1 MKQYYI
7 CKPDGTQEGPYP
19 EAMIQACIAQ
29 GLYPPGTLVWCDGMA
44 EWSPIETVFLSQ
56 EPRTS
61 PPPMKKVQDK
71 IKVLLSDWGT
81 YLKSKRKNKGCII
94 TGGLFP
100 ILIGFF
106 VYNTY
111 FHNTISIG
119 REAQLNK
126 LFPDRTPK
134 RIREIKAQ
142 LKSASAYPNY
152 DFEAKLLEY
161 VTEDRS
167 KYKDLITQLVYVGTN
182 PDVQDIHG
190 RTPLHIA
197 IRNDQEEIAELLIS
211 AGSNINIKDNE
222 GCRPINYA
230 FNSPGLLKL
239 LIDAGAD
246 VNVRDNEG
254 KSLLSKATEGKCMEL
269 LLKAGADYHS
279 MDDFTARQKEI
290 LLHAALSQKNL
301 KIAKQLIEDGVDV
314 NCFDYDYDHSRYL
327 IEYDDYSSYSH
338 NYTRPIHTAALSGAD
353 VDFLIDAGADVTVTR
368 VLDITPLHWA
378 ATADN
383 VKNINRLIDA
393 GADVNCPDSHGKTPL
408 HWAAEVCRPKNIT
421 RLIKLGADVEAKD
434 REGNTPLHCAATT
447 YTTLGNSTPEV
458 KEERVKAISQLL
470 KSGADVNAR
479 NEDGNTPLHC
489 AAIKDT
495 P

>member
-1 MKQYYI
+1 M
-7 CKPDGTQEGPYP
+7 
-19 EAMIQACIAQ
+19 
-29 GLYPPGTLVWCDGMA
+29 
-44 EWSPIETVFLSQ
+44 
-56 EPRTS
+56 
-61 PPPMKKVQDK
+61 
-71 IKVLLSDWGT
+71 
-81 YLKSKRKNKGCII
+81 
-94 TGGLFP
+94 
-100 ILIGFF
+100 
-106 VYNTY
+106 YNTY
-111 FHNTISIG
+111 FHNIISIG

-197 IRNDQEEIAELLIS
+197 METRQKEIAELLIL
-211 AGSNINIKDNE
+211 AGSDVNIKNNE
-222 GCRPINYA
+222 GRSPIYYTND
-230 FNSPGLLKL
+230 NPKLLKL

-246 VNVRDNEG
+246 VNVRDNEEISPLMKEDDEACIG
-254 KSLLSKATEGKCMEL
+254 L

-279 MDDFTARQKEI
+279 MDNLTEFQKVRI
-290 LLHAALSQKNL
+290 LHGALSQKCI
-301 KIAKQLIEDGVDV
+301 KIAKELIEDGVDV
-314 NCFDYDYDHSRYL
+314 NSYT
-327 IEYDDYSSYSH
+327 YSDTS
-338 NYTRPIHTAALSGAD
+338 TRPIHTAALSGAD

-393 GADVNCPDSHGKTPL
+393 GADVNCPDYHGKSPL

-421 RLIKLGADVEAKD
+421 RLIKLGADVKAKD
-434 REGNTPLHCAATT
+434 REGNTPLHCAAIT
-447 YTTLGNSTPEV
+447 YRNSAPEI
-458 KEERVKAISQLL
+458 KEECVKAISQLL

-479 NEDGNTPLHC
+479 NEDGNTPLDLIPEVPNTS
-489 AAIKDT
+489 AVRQLLKSDGEQ
-495 P
+495 